1 MFRPLSDEIQKSP
14 PQLVLESVRQLRK
27 WKKASSVTK
36 VCERMEREFGKS
48 HEETSRL
55 IGGLIFQGSLIQVK
69 HFHCMSQ
76 FSISSKFSTLY
87 YLV

>member
-14 PQLVLESVRQLRK
+14 PQLVLESVWQLRK

-55 IGGLIFQGSLIQVK
+55 IGGLILQGSLIQVK

-76 FSISSKFSTLY
+76 SISTKSFSAF
-87 YLV
+87 